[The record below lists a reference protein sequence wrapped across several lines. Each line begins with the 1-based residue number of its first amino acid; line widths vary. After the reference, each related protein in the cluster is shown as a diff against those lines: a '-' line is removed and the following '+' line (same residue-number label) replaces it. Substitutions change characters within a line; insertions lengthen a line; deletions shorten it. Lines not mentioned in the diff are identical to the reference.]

1 MRLAIGLLLRPKA
14 SQACAGDFCD
24 HRFAHAR
31 TVVAGSPRFRLGN
44 GSDYAY
50 DAWAPRVSRWSG
62 LATATPVIAMLL
74 RVTEPR
80 RVLIDWDYG
89 ANGIWWVLSKEEM
102 EAPGFPAGGAGR
114 GRLSRAT
121 SRGPEVIACLL
132 DYLMTWRAGTAP
144 ANRRGGYRGVAETR
158 SRTGAAGARGAGNG
172 WVGSALPTGR
182 KDPVVN
188 PPGAGPSVRGNK
200 TCWAT
205 LRVSLGRDRSLSAVS
220 C

>member
-14 SQACAGDFCD
+14 SQACAGAFL
-24 HRFAHAR
+24 RSLFLAHAR

-102 EAPGFPAGGAGR
+102 EAPGLPAGGAGR

-121 SRGPEVIACLL
+121 SRGPGVIACLL

-144 ANRRGGYRGVAETR
+144 AKPPGRVPGRCGNAVANWRCGCKRGWERMGGKCFT
-158 SRTGAAGARGAGNG
+158 N
-172 WVGSALPTGR
+172 WTGR
-182 KDPVVN
+182 ST
-188 PPGAGPSVRGNK
+188 G
-200 TCWAT
+200 
-205 LRVSLGRDRSLSAVS
+205 
-220 C
+220 